1 MELITNNYVQFSRLR
16 RLRSKKKVRVLFQ
29 ETEIKLS
36 DLILPIFVEENL
48 NHMEPISTMPGIF
61 RIPEKLLSYEIEKY
75 VKSGI
80 CSIIVF
86 GISHHL
92 DNEGSNTWH
101 SNSIISR
108 ALRICKNIAPEIVL
122 ISDMCFCAYTT
133 HGHCGVLDKKH
144 INNDQTILNLERQ
157 AIILA
162 SSGADFLAP
171 SASMDGQVQAIRSAL
186 DRSGF
191 YETGIISYSTKFK
204 SALYGPFREATY
216 SNLTE
221 NRSTYQINPMNR
233 REAIRESLIDVAEG
247 ADALI
252 IKPASN
258 FLDIIRDIRER
269 VYLPLI
275 GYQVSGEYA
284 MIKFAS
290 KAGAIDERKI
300 IKESLGSIKRAGAN
314 AIITYF
320 ALEIAKN
327 GL

>member
-1 MELITNNYVQFSRLR
+1 
-16 RLRSKKKVRVLFQ
+16 
-29 ETEIKLS
+29 
-36 DLILPIFVEENL
+36 
-48 NHMEPISTMPGIF
+48 MEPISTMPGIF

-75 VKSGI
+75 AKSGI
-80 CSIIVF
+80 CAIIVF
-86 GISHHL
+86 GISQHL
-92 DNEGSNTWH
+92 DNEGSNTWS
-101 SNSIISR
+101 SNNIISR
-108 ALRICKNIAPEIVL
+108 TLRICKNVAPEIVL
-122 ISDMCFCAYTT
+122 ISDVCFCTHT
-133 HGHCGVLDKKH
+133 IHGHCGVLDKKN
-144 INNDQTILNLERQ
+144 IDNDQTILNLKRQ

-191 YETGIISYSTKFK
+191 YETGIISYSAKFK

-221 NRSTYQINPMNR
+221 NRSTYQVNPMNR
-233 REAIRESLIDVAEG
+233 REAIRESLIDAKEG

-258 FLDIIRDIRER
+258 FLDIIRDVRER

-290 KAGAIDERKI
+290 RAGAIEERKT
-300 IKESLGSIKRAGAN
+300 IKESIGSIKRAGAN

-320 ALEIAKN
+320 ALEIANNKF
-327 GL
+327 